1 MDMTIQIENGLI
13 VTSMYAKPMALYQ
26 YIPPNSCHPPGV
38 LKGLVL
44 GQILRIYQ
52 LCTKTEDIDR
62 ELRLFHVRLVD
73 RGYQPDVLFPI
84 FVQGVDNAT
93 NYLSLTPAQRD
104 ARKLARNGNMG
115 ERVFFHVEYH
125 PQSECP
131 FKSYPTTMA

>member
-1 MDMTIQIENGLI
+1 MTIQIKNRLI
-13 VTSMYAKPMALYQ
+13 ATSMYAKPMALYQ

-62 ELRLFHVRLVD
+62 ELRLFHARLVD

-125 PQSECP
+125 PQNVPSKV
-131 FKSYPTTMA
+131 KSYPTTMA